1 MDELKG
7 ETCPMCHEK
16 TLTLREQETE
26 VPYFGKVAIF
36 SMDCSNCGF
45 KKSDVEILVKKEPSR
60 YTLEISSVEDLNIRV
75 VKSSEATIKWPD
87 LKITIEPGINAE
99 GYVANIERML
109 DDILKVLEFNKEGEE
124 DAAKRKKIRKMV
136 DKVLDVKEGKDKM
149 KLILEDPFGNS
160 AIISDKAK
168 KEKLK

>member
-7 ETCPMCHEK
+7 ETCPMCREK

-36 SMDCSNCGF
+36 SMDCSSCGF
-45 KKSDVEILVKKEPSR
+45 KKSDVEILVKKEPCR
-60 YTLEISSVEDLNIRV
+60 YTLEISSLDDLKIRV

-87 LKITIEPGINAE
+87 LKITVEPGINAE